1 MTDDVPRVQRG
12 SALLFWGTAATVIV
26 VDQVTKV
33 LAERNLIR
41 YVPREIFGE
50 YVRFTLA
57 YNPGAAFSM
66 SLGENSRYIFGA
78 FALIAL
84 FVLWRLYRL
93 SGPAK
98 RAGDRMRI
106 LALGLAW
113 GGAAGNLLDRIRSSH
128 GVVDFIDVGVS
139 SWRFWTFNVADSAVT
154 IGAIVLAWSLSR
166 EDREEREARESA
178 ALAAAPARATSS
190 GDAVDSDA
198 ARGASGPD
206 A

>member
-1 MTDDVPRVQRG
+1 MTDDVPKVQRG
-12 SALLFWGTAATVIV
+12 SALLFWGTAAAVIV
-26 VDQVTKV
+26 VDQITKL
-33 LAERNLIR
+33 LAERHLIR

-154 IGAIVLAWSLSR
+154 VGAIVLAWSLSR
-166 EDREEREARESA
+166 EDREEREAREARESA
-178 ALAAAPARATSS
+178 ALA
-190 GDAVDSDA
+190 GDAVDGDA

>member
-1 MTDDVPRVQRG
+1 MTDSPKVERG
-12 SALLFWGTAATVIV
+12 SALLFWGTATTVIL
-26 VDQVTKV
+26 VDQITKL
-33 LAERNLIR
+33 LAERYLIR
-41 YVPREIFGE
+41 YVPREIIGDV
-50 YVRFTLA
+50 VRFTLA

-98 RAGDRMRI
+98 RAGDRLRI

-113 GGAAGNLLDRIRSSH
+113 GGAAGNLIDRIRSPH
-128 GVVDFIDVGVS
+128 GVVDFIDVGVYC
-139 SWRFWTFNVADSAVT
+139 SWFWTFNVADSAVT
-154 IGAIVLAWSLSR
+154 VGALVLAWSLSR
-166 EDREEREARESA
+166 EDREERQARESS
-178 ALAAAPARATSS
+178 ALA
-190 GDAVDSDA
+190 GDAVEGDA

>member
-1 MTDDVPRVQRG
+1 MTDIPKVQRS
-12 SALLFWGTAATVIV
+12 SALLFWGTATAVIV
-26 VDQVTKV
+26 VDQITKL
-33 LAERNLIR
+33 LAERYLVR

-50 YVRFTLA
+50 VVRFTLA

-93 SGPAK
+93 SGPSK

-113 GGAAGNLLDRIRSSH
+113 GGAAGNLLDRVRSSH

-154 IGAIVLAWSLSR
+154 IGALVLAWSLSR
-166 EDREEREARESA
+166 EDREEREARESG
-178 ALAAAPARATSS
+178 ALA
-190 GDAVDSDA
+190 GDAVESDA